1 MFLEFL
7 GFQVMVTGDIF
18 FQAEFSF
25 FPEALGHR
33 QALMGLSG
41 PK

>member
-7 GFQVMVTGDIF
+7 GFQVMVTGDI
-18 FQAEFSF
+18 AEFSF